1 MSEEDLEVLRET
13 AIALW
18 AAAQQTAVEQFLEE
32 TEKAMKAFSEL
43 VAETIAPAV
52 EVLVKKISKYIEEA
66 ERAESCARRQR
77 NRPPKNLMRRWT
89 APARRIVPCARRGC

>member
-1 MSEEDLEVLRET
+1 MSEEDLEVLGET
-13 AIALW
+13 AKALW
-18 AAAQQTAVEQFLEE
+18 AAAQQAAEQFLEE
-32 TEKAMKAFSEL
+32 TEKAMQAFSEI

-52 EVLVKKISKYIEEA
+52 EVLVRAISKYIEET

-77 NRPPKNLMRRWT
+77 NRPPKNLMHRWT

>member
-13 AIALW
+13 ARALW
-18 AAAQQTAVEQFLEE
+18 KAAQQAAEQFLEE

-43 VAETIAPAV
+43 VAETIKPAV
-52 EVLVKKISKYIEEA
+52 EVLVKAISEYIEET

-77 NRPPKNLMRRWT
+77 NRPPKNLMHRWT